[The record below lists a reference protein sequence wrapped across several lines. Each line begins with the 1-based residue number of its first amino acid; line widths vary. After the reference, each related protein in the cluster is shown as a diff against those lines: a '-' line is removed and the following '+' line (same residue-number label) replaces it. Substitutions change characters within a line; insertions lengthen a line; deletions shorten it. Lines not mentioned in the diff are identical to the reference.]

1 MSYSRRLPVA
11 LLAVACGAIGIAAPL
26 AGAPTAAACP
36 TGHMSD
42 PFTGQCYVV
51 GGLPTVNGIPCI
63 PGQFM
68 GTCLGFLQN
77 QPMPGGAPP
86 GGPWP

>member
-1 MSYSRRLPVA
+1 MHRRLLLIPVA
-11 LLAVACGAIGIAAPL
+11 ALLFAAPM
-26 AGAPTAAACP
+26 ASAPSAQACP
-36 TGHMSD
+36 IGHDSD

-63 PGQFM
+63 PGQTL

-77 QPMPGGAPP
+77 KPMPGGGAPP